1 MSFYNQNADLAEK
14 QLKFISKTMCY
25 AKWAQVSIHL
35 TNGMTQSC
43 YHPPLHKIDTKEI
56 KNNPSALH
64 NTKQKKQERKLM
76 LQGERPEGCNYCWK
90 IEDSGARSDRIY
102 RSGEYW
108 AQNARID
115 IIENLDTGDIDPR
128 YVEVNFNQA
137 CNFKCMYCS
146 PHLSTAWEDEIKKYG
161 PYLLTHNENTKK
173 HNDLHSLKKLGL
185 MPLKIKQNENP
196 YVDAF
201 WQWWPKLYNSLE
213 VFRLTGGEPLMDINT
228 YKILD
233 YIYNHPNA
241 WLELS
246 VTSNFCPPKQELM
259 EKFIEKVKKLEEIQI
274 WNDPNRFNS
283 GSGNNWYVNM
293 ALKHFSLFI
302 SLDSVGKQAEYIR
315 YGLDFNLMTENIY
328 QFLNNTKNTNLTF
341 INTFNALSVI
351 KIKEFLEYILDLRSI
366 YSKDNQGVQYIPISD
381 PYTKHPDYVINP
393 RQRIWFDLPILR
405 NPIWQSFLIL
415 PKKYDTYIV
424 DAINFMEKHKDTDNF
439 VGFYDFEIDK
449 LKRNL
454 TILKENRFVDN
465 DAKNHRKN
473 FIEFFK
479 QYDAKKNISFSKAFP
494 EFENF
499 KEELCL

>member
-1 MSFYNQNADLAEK
+1 
-14 QLKFISKTMCY
+14 
-25 AKWAQVSIHL
+25 
-35 TNGMTQSC
+35 
-43 YHPPLHKIDTKEI
+43 
-56 KNNPSALH
+56 
-64 NTKQKKQERKLM
+64 
-76 LQGERPEGCNYCWK
+76 
-90 IEDSGARSDRIY
+90 
-102 RSGEYW
+102 
-108 AQNARID
+108 
-115 IIENLDTGDIDPR
+115 
-128 YVEVNFNQA
+128 
-137 CNFKCMYCS
+137 
-146 PHLSTAWEDEIKKYG
+146 
-161 PYLLTHNENTKK
+161 
-173 HNDLHSLKKLGL
+173 
-185 MPLKIKQNENP
+185 
-196 YVDAF
+196 
-201 WQWWPKLYNSLE
+201 
-213 VFRLTGGEPLMDINT
+213 
-228 YKILD
+228 
-233 YIYNHPNA
+233 
-241 WLELS
+241 
-246 VTSNFCPPKQELM
+246 
-259 EKFIEKVKKLEEIQI
+259 
-274 WNDPNRFNS
+274 
-283 GSGNNWYVNM
+283 
-293 ALKHFSLFI
+293 
-302 SLDSVGKQAEYIR
+302 
-315 YGLDFNLMTENIY
+315 MTENIY